1 MNSGETPREL
11 KRKKVNLAVDL
22 FRTSALR
29 WEILKSPAKL
39 ITRQFLVWLV
49 LILNWQTRM
58 IFWLK
63 NRHFSRPNND
73 FSVYNYRIDWYC
85 LGGSLF

>member
-1 MNSGETPREL
+1 MNSGENAEEIKT
-11 KRKKVNLAVDL
+11 KKVNLAVDL

-29 WEILKSPAKL
+29 WEILKSPAEL
-39 ITRQFLVWLV
+39 ITRQFLLWLV
-49 LILNWQTRM
+49 LILNGQARI

-63 NRHFSRPNND
+63 NRHFPRPNNY
-73 FSVYNYRIDWYC
+73 FSVYNNRIDWYC